1 MRRLV
6 VVSAALFI
14 VACGPDPNA
23 VLPGTPKVSKPGG
36 TKTVPAGGAGGTTTT
51 PPSSGGTTGT
61 TSAAA
66 GGSGGANPFGS
77 SSSSGGVTSSGGVKS
92 SGGVT
97 GSDGVKSSGGT
108 VGGGGTTTVTTG
120 ALTIYTF
127 GSGAEPCALPKD
139 ISGGNV
145 KDIGLTAT
153 CLRTADDFAG
163 WNCSGMDD
171 RTIKVNTVAVKCG
184 DTPPPKV
191 GSFYYFDIS
200 AGTNAWAGFSWFC
213 NFQGCGGN
221 HPIPSCGYYPAWQS
235 GGSAAPCSDS
245 AGGTIDAS
253 AGG

>member
-23 VLPGTPKVSKPGG
+23 VLPGTVRTPSAGG
-36 TKTVPAGGAGGTTTT
+36 TKTVPSGGAGGATTT
-51 PPSSGGTTGT
+51 PPSSGG
-61 TSAAA
+61 AA
-66 GGSGGANPFGS
+66 GGAGGANPFAGS
-77 SSSSGGVTSSGGVKS
+77 SGSSGGTAGSGGVKS
-92 SGGVT
+92 TGGTVGSGGV
-97 GSDGVKSSGGT
+97 KSTGGT
-108 VGGGGTTTVTTG
+108 VGGGGTTTATTG
-120 ALTIYTF
+120 ALTTYTF
-127 GSGAEPCALPKD
+127 GSGAEPCASPKD

-184 DTPPPKV
+184 DAPPPKA
-191 GSFYYFDIS
+191 GSFYSFDIS

-221 HPIPSCGYYPAWQS
+221 HAIPSCGHYPAWQS

-245 AGGTIDAS
+245 TGDVIDA
-253 AGG
+253 GTNG